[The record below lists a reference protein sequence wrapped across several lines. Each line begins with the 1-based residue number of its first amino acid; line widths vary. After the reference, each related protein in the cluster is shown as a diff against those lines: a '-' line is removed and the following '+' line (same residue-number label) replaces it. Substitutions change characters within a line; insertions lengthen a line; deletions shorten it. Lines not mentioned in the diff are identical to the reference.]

1 MMDRRDVPIDDGK
14 EQSDTIETS
23 PQEERDREIAEMA
36 SVPEDVMH
44 ESPEESDVVIE
55 SDANRVLPEDIEVL
69 IERCQ
74 DAERR
79 AEKEHENFLRALAD
93 FDNYRRRVREEMKQ
107 ARQLAIEDFLLRLL
121 PVLDNFERAI
131 KAAEEMKDYDALHG
145 GVILIL
151 RQLRDV
157 LEKEGVKPIE
167 AEGQEFDPM
176 KHEAVMR
183 EDTTEYP
190 DNTIIEEFQR
200 GYMLGEKV
208 LRPSMV
214 KVAKQPENID

>member
-1 MMDRRDVPIDDGK
+1 MMDRHDIPMDEGK
-14 EQSDTIETS
+14 EGTDMIETS
-23 PQEERDREIAEMA
+23 PQEDRDKEIAEMA
-36 SVPEDVMH
+36 SVPEDVIR
-44 ESPEESDVVIE
+44 ESSEESDVVIE
-55 SDANRVLPEDIEVL
+55 SDASRILREDMEVL

-74 DAERR
+74 EAEKRAER
-79 AEKEHENFLRALAD
+79 EHENFLRALAD

-200 GYMLGEKV
+200 GYVLGDKV

-214 KVAKQPENID
+214 KVAKQPENAD

>member
-1 MMDRRDVPIDDGK
+1 
-14 EQSDTIETS
+14 
-23 PQEERDREIAEMA
+23 
-36 SVPEDVMH
+36 
-44 ESPEESDVVIE
+44 
-55 SDANRVLPEDIEVL
+55 
-69 IERCQ
+69 CQ
-74 DAERR
+74 DAEKR

-200 GYMLGEKV
+200 GYMLGEKI

-214 KVAKQPENID
+214 KVAKQPENVD